1 MSLSASPLSTI
12 RAVVWHPVTLSI
24 QTGSRRGAITFDL
37 NSLHGMPSHLLL
49 QCKYDFVNDE
59 GYDHWP
65 FMSVH
70 HGVRIHTGSICLYF
84 QGDYVKISNLSM
96 THMGLKRP
104 QKAEAI

>member
-24 QTGSRRGAITFDL
+24 QTGPRREAITFDL

-49 QCKYDFVNDE
+49 QCKYDFVNNE

-70 HGVRIHTGSICLYF
+70 HRVRIHTSSICLYS
-84 QGDYVKISNLSM
+84 QGDYVKM
-96 THMGLKRP
+96 
-104 QKAEAI
+104 